1 MKGQHIGPCRLSLL
15 LFAVLSLLPLGA
27 EAQQRAQPAAAP
39 AAPQGS
45 RGGQSN
51 NPLGNLGDNSK
62 GPIRIDAAK
71 LEVFD
76 GQQKAIYT
84 GDVVAVRGNTVA
96 RTPEMT
102 IFYEGRRNQPG
113 QPAPRPAGGQA
124 AGAGQDGS
132 IKRIE
137 FKGPVTVVSGTQ
149 TAKANHMTYDAVGKQ
164 IILAGDASIVDGENI
179 QRGERIVY
187 NTETR
192 IATVTGGGPGGRVQ
206 TLITPG
212 SDQKPG
218 AGGAAPAAATRPAAA
233 QAAPAGQQPAA
244 GGPLSLQPRR

>member
-1 MKGQHIGPCRLSLL
+1 MTGAR
-15 LFAVLSLLPLGA
+15 LLPLAALAVALCWQPAG
-27 EAQQRAQPAAAP
+27 AQQRPPAAAD
-39 AAPQGS
+39 S
-45 RGGQSN
+45 RGGQSG

-76 GQQKAIYT
+76 GQQRAVYT

-96 RTPEMT
+96 RTPELT

-113 QPAPRPAGGQA
+113 QPPAPRPPAAQPGGAQE
-124 AGAGQDGS
+124 GA

-149 TAKANHMTYDAVGKQ
+149 TAKANRMVYDATAKE
-164 IILAGDASIVDGENI
+164 ITLTGDASIVDGENI
-179 QRGERIVY
+179 QRGEKIVY
-187 NTETR
+187 NTETKV
-192 IATVTGGGPGGRVQ
+192 ATVTGGGTGGRVQ

-212 SDQKPG
+212 ADQKQQGTP
-218 AGGAAPAAATRPAAA
+218 AGGARPPAARPPQPPPAGRPAPSA
-233 QAAPAGQQPAA
+233 
-244 GGPLSLQPRR
+244 GPLSLTPAR